1 MARIDDLLKAA
12 LIEAGDKPAD
22 TAKSD
27 EKKAYSEKIS
37 ANIALAVAE
46 ELRQRGMS
54 EARPAPP
61 GELGGSGAERRMAG
75 GIGAKKVDV
84 TWSTEE
90 SGLILGISIKSINFK
105 DNRTKNYQKNLTNR
119 RGDMLIEAVT
129 LHRRFP
135 YAVLGG
141 LFIFDAGAAT
151 DNTPKRRSTFENAHS
166 RFRLFTGRDDPA
178 GRDEQY
184 EAFYFMLLDAS
195 SRHANYTLYRVGK
208 HDEKIEFHD
217 MICELVERV
226 AVRNPDFYEYDDG
239 SLRGVN
245 S

>member
-105 DNRTKNYQKNLTNR
+105 DNRTKNYQKNLT
-119 RGDMLIEAVT
+119 M
-129 LHRRFP
+129 
-135 YAVLGG
+135 
-141 LFIFDAGAAT
+141 
-151 DNTPKRRSTFENAHS
+151 
-166 RFRLFTGRDDPA
+166 
-178 GRDEQY
+178 
-184 EAFYFMLLDAS
+184 
-195 SRHANYTLYRVGK
+195 
-208 HDEKIEFHD
+208 KI
-217 MICELVERV
+217 L
-226 AVRNPDFYEYDDG
+226 
-239 SLRGVN
+239 
-245 S
+245 

>member
-75 GIGAKKVDV
+75 G
-84 TWSTEE
+84 S
-90 SGLILGISIKSINFK
+90 S
-105 DNRTKNYQKNLTNR
+105 
-119 RGDMLIEAVT
+119 
-129 LHRRFP
+129 
-135 YAVLGG
+135 
-141 LFIFDAGAAT
+141 
-151 DNTPKRRSTFENAHS
+151 RSTS
-166 RFRLFTGRDDPA
+166 RTT
-178 GRDEQY
+178 EQ
-184 EAFYFMLLDAS
+184 
-195 SRHANYTLYRVGK
+195 RTIRR
-208 HDEKIEFHD
+208 I
-217 MICELVERV
+217 
-226 AVRNPDFYEYDDG
+226 
-239 SLRGVN
+239 
-245 S
+245 